1 MRASLKMK
9 INPVNEFNPISSI
22 LSLFPNRA
30 PELLTQQAMNL
41 VQAFLYLGGTVCE
54 SEDEVLHSL
63 KLMDTMGII
72 DISVTKNNTIL
83 IGNKYNGK

>member
-1 MRASLKMK
+1 MK
-9 INPVNEFNPISSI
+9 VNEFNPISSI